1 MEPFEGQQ
9 DFIKFLRVPED
20 RLPSNPPTAVSHQF
34 TFSGF
39 VESANAMAKSMRD
52 RYFAKADLLVFKL
65 TGNNTHYC
73 HIIDTQCR
81 PDYTAAFE
89 RHWLPDKKIATL
101 WPCIRLVGAGA
112 SKGKTPKQ
120 QEEQAVSYLH
130 CLLLARPD
138 LRVAQGVL
146 ASNADVTFLFGIAG
160 VGINSFK
167 VSWEHK
173 DLHRIMY
180 AFLYRLY
187 DPGDFEDPSYVE
199 MVPDLK
205 EKRVTYTV
213 QITVNAKVNGGE
225 KMNCPGFRPIY
236 ASRPFGTRTHV
247 LSKPDSDV
255 KVNGERL
262 TVLKDQLCRVETR
275 FDEHDILMGIHSQ
288 EKVPGVAQAAHHEST
303 EVPFCQSRKKHLTGL
318 QQTGKAFANIS
329 TLQQVLE
336 IVFDVLEVLRYLR
349 VECSILHRDIS
360 KGNVLYMDVPP
371 SSTRNMLD
379 AQANETA
386 ELKEVPLC
394 FIKFLLDESIDPR
407 QTSALLIDFNYAEDL
422 REKQGLE
429 HKRTGT
435 PIFIARAVEMGKAVR
450 PPLYS
455 GIMPIPEVPKIP
467 EPYSRRHPE
476 RIKKFPPM
484 EFEFKPP
491 SEGGTNSQFRHE
503 LDHDAESVFW
513 LLLYWVVRAQPR
525 QSGEESIDPGTWA
538 NLIGS
543 ANARNNL
550 LRANLQSATHSAY
563 RPLAPL
569 LDNLAAMLVID
580 RHWLEESDPRNNPE
594 YLLEAFQRLI
604 LQFILEHR
612 NEPFMKLEV
621 ARNLRRPEETLKY
634 FSPFHTSS
642 SDTFHESLEKVGKYL
657 SPPLSS
663 PQRET
668 KRPRIDASAE
678 C

>member
-1 MEPFEGQQ
+1 
-9 DFIKFLRVPED
+9 
-20 RLPSNPPTAVSHQF
+20 
-34 TFSGF
+34 
-39 VESANAMAKSMRD
+39 MAKSVRD

-65 TGNNTHYC
+65 TRSNTHYC

-120 QEEQAVSYLH
+120 QEEQAISYLH
-130 CLLLARPD
+130 YLLLARPD

-146 ASNADVTFLFGIAG
+146 ASNIDITFLFGIAG

-173 DLHRIMY
+173 DLYRIMY

-213 QITVNAKVNGGE
+213 QITVNANVNGGE

-236 ASRPFGTRTHV
+236 ASSPFGTRTHV

-255 KVNGERL
+255 KVNGEGL

-275 FDEHDILMGIHSQ
+275 FDEHDILVRIHKQ
-288 EKVPGVAQAAHHEST
+288 EKVPGVAQAVHHEST
-303 EVPFCQSRKKHLTGL
+303 EVPFCQSRRKHVTGL
-318 QQTGKAFANIS
+318 QQTGEAFATIS
-329 TLQQVLE
+329 TLQQMLE
-336 IVFDVLEVLRYLR
+336 IIFDVLEVLRYLR
-349 VECSILHRDIS
+349 VERSILHRDIS
-360 KGNVLYMDVPP
+360 KGNVVYMPDPA
-371 SSTRNMLD
+371 SSTCTTLD
-379 AQANETA
+379 ARANETG

-407 QTSALLIDFNYAEDL
+407 QTSVLLIDFNNAEDL
-422 REKQGLE
+422 REKQGPE
-429 HKRTGT
+429 HKRTTRTGT
-435 PIFIARAVEMGKAVR
+435 PIFIARAVEMGKAV
-450 PPLYS
+450 PLPMFG
-455 GIMPIPEVPKIP
+455 GIIPQVPKIP
-467 EPYSRRHPE
+467 EPYSQRHPE

-484 EFEFKPP
+484 ESELKRP
-491 SEGGTNSQFRHE
+491 SEDGTNSQFRHE

-513 LLLYWVVRAQPR
+513 LLLYWVVGARPR
-525 QSGEESIDPGTWA
+525 QSGEESIDPGIWA

-543 ANARNNL
+543 ADNRDNL
-550 LRANLQSATHSAY
+550 LQSNMKGATHSAY
-563 RPLAPL
+563 RPLIPL
-569 LDNLAAMLVID
+569 LRNLAALLVVD
-580 RHWLEESDPRNNPE
+580 RHWLEKSDPRNSPE

-612 NEPFMKLEV
+612 NKPFMKSEV
-621 ARNLRRPEETLKY
+621 AR
-634 FSPFHTSS
+634 SP
-642 SDTFHESLEKVGKYL
+642 VA
-657 SPPLSS
+657 P
-663 PQRET
+663 
-668 KRPRIDASAE
+668 KRPRNTSARLIRQVLTYFTRALKFLE
-678 C
+678 KKYHHLSQARSAKRSDLALMRVLTSRCLRFPRMRTMMTLRAWR